1 MNRPYFKLI
10 LTLCWVLQ
18 LGAQT
23 APRVLIFADQ
33 EYSRLQIKVKG
44 GSYTLTAFTPD
55 SVFTMEYESD
65 DVHPLYTFRGDLR
78 LNRAGCDSIRITTQD
93 TFVVRVLR
101 GKKWT
106 AERPYLGDFTLRPNL
121 IYLEGI
127 VRSPIAPYIAGVVEA
142 EGGSSSTAEA
152 YYKAQA
158 VLARTWLITNFKKH
172 ISEGYHI
179 KDDQSSQAYK
189 GLPHSKN
196 AAVIAKA
203 CAALGDTIALHN
215 HTPIIG
221 FYHSN
226 SGGYTALPEQVWS
239 KALPYCRE
247 VLDPFSKKGSKA
259 HWEKTYSWE
268 DWQRYWSPSISWTV
282 SDWTAFFEQLPD
294 TRRTQWTLGTQTFK
308 METVRRDFKWRS
320 AYVRPEAT
328 ADGVLVRGFGF
339 GHGVGMAQQGAM
351 LMGKSGFD
359 WKEILDFYFKDL
371 EFKPVQNL

>member
-1 MNRPYFKLI
+1 MKRQFFALMVMLI
-10 LTLCWVLQ
+10 CALQ
-18 LGAQT
+18 LSGQT
-23 APRVLIFADQ
+23 APRVLIFAEQ
-33 EYSRLQIKVKG
+33 EYSRLQVKVKG
-44 GSYTLTAFTPD
+44 GSYTLTAHTPD
-55 SVFTMEYESD
+55 SIFTMEYGPD

-78 LNRAGCDSIRITTQD
+78 LNRAGCDSIRITTKD

-101 GKKWT
+101 GKNWT
-106 AERPYLGDFTLRPNL
+106 AERPYLGDFILRPNL

-127 VRSPIAPYIAGVVEA
+127 VRTPVESYIAGVVEA

-158 VLARTWLITNFKKH
+158 VLARTWLITNIKKH
-172 ISEGYHI
+172 VSEGFHI
-179 KDDQSSQAYK
+179 KDDQSSQAFK

-196 AAVIAKA
+196 ATTIAKA
-203 CAALGDTIALHN
+203 CASLGDTVALYN
-215 HTPIIG
+215 GAPIIG

-239 KALPYCRE
+239 KALPYCRV

-259 HWEKTYSWE
+259 AWQKTYSWD
-268 DWQRYWSPSISWTV
+268 DWQRYWSRAIDWSV
-282 SDWTAFFEQLPD
+282 SDWTAFFSQLPD
-294 TRRTQWTLGTQTFK
+294 TRSTQWTLGDQTFK

-320 AYVRPEAT
+320 AYVLPEAT
-328 ADGVLVRGFGF
+328 TEGVMVHGFGF

-351 LMGKSGFD
+351 LMGRAGFD

-371 EFKPVQNL
+371 EFEAVKNL

>member
-1 MNRPYFKLI
+1 MKRGHLVPIMLI
-10 LTLCWVLQ
+10 CCALQ

-23 APRVLIFADQ
+23 TPRVLIFADQ
-33 EYSRLQIKVKG
+33 EYSRLQIKVKS

-55 SVFTMEYESD
+55 SVFTMDYGPD

-78 LNRAGCDSIRITTQD
+78 LNRAGCDSIRISTKD

-101 GKKWT
+101 GKNWT

-127 VRSPIAPYIAGVVEA
+127 VRTPIAPYIAGVVEA

-158 VLARTWLITNFKKH
+158 VLARTWLITNLKKH
-172 ISEGYHI
+172 ITDGYHV
-179 KDDQSSQAYK
+179 KDDQSSQAFK
-189 GLPHSKN
+189 GVPQSKN
-196 AAVIAKA
+196 AALIASA
-203 CAALGDTIALHN
+203 CTALGDTIALHN
-215 HTPIIG
+215 GVPIIG

-226 SGGYTALPEQVWS
+226 SGGYTALPQEVWS
-239 KALPYCRE
+239 KALPYCRV

-259 HWEKTYSWE
+259 EWEKTYSWE
-268 DWQRYWSPSISWTV
+268 EWQKYWSRYIDWSVT
-282 SDWTAFFEQLPD
+282 DWTAFFNQLPD
-294 TRRTQWTLGTQTFK
+294 TRSTHWTLGTQSFK

-320 AYVRPEAT
+320 AYVLPQAT
-328 ADGVLVRGFGF
+328 TEGVVVHGYGF

-351 LMGKSGFD
+351 LMGKAGFD

-371 EFKPVQNL
+371 AFESVQNL

>member
-1 MNRPYFKLI
+1 LS
-10 LTLCWVLQ
+10 
-18 LGAQT
+18 GQT
-23 APRVLIFADQ
+23 APRVLIFAEQ
-33 EYSRLQIKVKG
+33 EYSRLQVKVKG
-44 GSYTLTAFTPD
+44 GSYTLTAYTPD
-55 SVFTMEYESD
+55 SIFTMEYGPD

-78 LNRAGCDSIRITTQD
+78 LNRAGCDSIRITTKD

-101 GKKWT
+101 GKNWT
-106 AERPYLGDFTLRPNL
+106 AERPYLGDFILRPNL

-127 VRSPIAPYIAGVVEA
+127 VRTPVESYIAGVVEA

-158 VLARTWLITNFKKH
+158 VLARTWLITNIKKH
-172 ISEGYHI
+172 VSEGFHI
-179 KDDQSSQAYK
+179 KDDQSSQAFK

-196 AAVIAKA
+196 AKTIAKA
-203 CAALGDTIALHN
+203 CASLGDTVALYN
-215 HTPIIG
+215 GAPIIG

-239 KALPYCRE
+239 KALPYCRV

-259 HWEKTYSWE
+259 AWQKTYSWD
-268 DWQRYWSPSISWTV
+268 DWQKYWSRAIDWSV
-282 SDWTAFFEQLPD
+282 SDWTAFFSQLPD
-294 TRRTQWTLGTQTFK
+294 TRSTQWTLGDQTFK

-320 AYVRPEAT
+320 AYVLPEAT
-328 ADGVLVRGFGF
+328 TEGVMVHGFGF

-351 LMGKSGFD
+351 LMGRAGFD

-371 EFKPVQNL
+371 EFEAVKNL

>member
-1 MNRPYFKLI
+1 MKRQFFALMVMLI
-10 LTLCWVLQ
+10 CALQ
-18 LGAQT
+18 LSRQT
-23 APRVLIFADQ
+23 APRVLIFAEQ
-33 EYSRLQIKVKG
+33 EYSRLQVKVKG
-44 GSYTLTAFTPD
+44 GSYTLTAYTPD
-55 SVFTMEYESD
+55 SIFTMEYGPD

-78 LNRAGCDSIRITTQD
+78 LNRAGCDSIRITTKD

-101 GKKWT
+101 GKNWT
-106 AERPYLGDFTLRPNL
+106 AERPYLGDFILRPNL

-127 VRSPIAPYIAGVVEA
+127 VRTPVESYIAGVVEA

-158 VLARTWLITNFKKH
+158 VLARTWLITNIKKH
-172 ISEGYHI
+172 VSEGFHI
-179 KDDQSSQAYK
+179 KDDQSSQAFK

-196 AAVIAKA
+196 ATTIAKA
-203 CAALGDTIALHN
+203 CASLGDTVALYN
-215 HTPIIG
+215 GAPIIG

-239 KALPYCRE
+239 KALPYCRV

-259 HWEKTYSWE
+259 AWQKTYSWD
-268 DWQRYWSPSISWTV
+268 DWQKYWSRAIDWSV
-282 SDWTAFFEQLPD
+282 SDWTAFFSQLPD
-294 TRRTQWTLGTQTFK
+294 TRSTQWTLGDQTFK

-320 AYVRPEAT
+320 AYVLPEAT
-328 ADGVLVRGFGF
+328 TEGVMVHGFGF

-351 LMGKSGFD
+351 LMGRAGFD

-371 EFKPVQNL
+371 EFEAVKNL

>member
-1 MNRPYFKLI
+1 MKRQFFALI
-10 LTLCWVLQ
+10 VTLICALQ
-18 LGAQT
+18 LSGQT
-23 APRVLIFADQ
+23 APRVLIFAEQ
-33 EYSRLQIKVKG
+33 EYSRLQVKVKG
-44 GSYTLTAFTPD
+44 GSYTLTAYTPD
-55 SVFTMEYESD
+55 SIFTMEYGPD

-78 LNRAGCDSIRITTQD
+78 LNRAGCDSIRITTKD

-101 GKKWT
+101 GKNWT
-106 AERPYLGDFTLRPNL
+106 AERPYLGDFILRPNL

-127 VRSPIAPYIAGVVEA
+127 VRTPVESYIAGVVEA

-158 VLARTWLITNFKKH
+158 VLARTWLITNIKKH
-172 ISEGYHI
+172 VSEGFHI
-179 KDDQSSQAYK
+179 KDDQSSQAFK

-196 AAVIAKA
+196 ATTIAKA
-203 CAALGDTIALHN
+203 CASLGDTVALYN
-215 HTPIIG
+215 GAPIIG

-239 KALPYCRE
+239 KALPYCRV

-259 HWEKTYSWE
+259 AWQKTYSWD
-268 DWQRYWSPSISWTV
+268 DWQKYWSRAIDWSV
-282 SDWTAFFEQLPD
+282 SDWTAFFSQLPD
-294 TRRTQWTLGTQTFK
+294 TRSTQWTLGDQTFK

-320 AYVRPEAT
+320 AYVLPEAT
-328 ADGVLVRGFGF
+328 TEGVMVHGFGF

-351 LMGKSGFD
+351 LMGRAGFD

-371 EFKPVQNL
+371 EFEAVKNL

>member
-1 MNRPYFKLI
+1 MKRQFFALMVMLI
-10 LTLCWVLQ
+10 CALQ
-18 LGAQT
+18 LSGQT
-23 APRVLIFADQ
+23 APRVLIFAEQ
-33 EYSRLQIKVKG
+33 EYSRLQVKVKG
-44 GSYTLTAFTPD
+44 GSYTLTAYTPD
-55 SVFTMEYESD
+55 SIFTMEYGPD

-78 LNRAGCDSIRITTQD
+78 LNRAGCDSIWITTKD

-101 GKKWT
+101 GKNWT
-106 AERPYLGDFTLRPNL
+106 AERPYLGDFILRPNL

-127 VRSPIAPYIAGVVEA
+127 VRTPVESYIAGVVEA

-158 VLARTWLITNFKKH
+158 VLARTWLITNIKKH
-172 ISEGYHI
+172 VSEGFHI
-179 KDDQSSQAYK
+179 KDDQSSQAFK

-196 AAVIAKA
+196 ATTIAKA
-203 CAALGDTIALHN
+203 CASLGDTVALYN
-215 HTPIIG
+215 GAPIIG

-239 KALPYCRE
+239 KALPYCRV

-259 HWEKTYSWE
+259 AWQKTYSWD
-268 DWQRYWSPSISWTV
+268 DWQKYWSRAIDWSV
-282 SDWTAFFEQLPD
+282 SDWSAFFSQLPD
-294 TRRTQWTLGTQTFK
+294 TRSTQWTLGDQTFK

-320 AYVRPEAT
+320 AYVLPEAT
-328 ADGVLVRGFGF
+328 TEGVMVHGFGF

-351 LMGKSGFD
+351 LMGRAGFD

-371 EFKPVQNL
+371 EFEAVKNL

>member
-1 MNRPYFKLI
+1 MKRQFLALI
-10 LTLCWVLQ
+10 VTLIYTLQ
-18 LGAQT
+18 MSGQT
-23 APRVLIFADQ
+23 APRVLIFAEQ
-33 EYSRLQIKVKG
+33 EYSRLQVKVKG
-44 GSYTLTAFTPD
+44 GSYTLTAHTPD
-55 SVFTMEYESD
+55 SIFTMEYGPD

-78 LNRAGCDSIRITTQD
+78 LNRAGCDSIRITTKD

-101 GKKWT
+101 GKNWT
-106 AERPYLGDFTLRPNL
+106 AERPYLGDFILRPNL

-127 VRSPIAPYIAGVVEA
+127 VRTPVESYIAGVVEA

-158 VLARTWLITNFKKH
+158 VLARTWLITNIKKH
-172 ISEGYHI
+172 VSEGFHI
-179 KDDQSSQAYK
+179 KDDQSSQAFK

-196 AAVIAKA
+196 ATTIAKA
-203 CAALGDTIALHN
+203 CASLGDTVALYN
-215 HTPIIG
+215 GAPIIG

-239 KALPYCRE
+239 KALPYCRV

-259 HWEKTYSWE
+259 AWQKTYSWD
-268 DWQRYWSPSISWTV
+268 DWQKYWSRAIDWSV
-282 SDWTAFFEQLPD
+282 SDWTAFFSQLPD
-294 TRRTQWTLGTQTFK
+294 TRSTQWTLGDQTFK

-320 AYVRPEAT
+320 AYVLPEAT
-328 ADGVLVRGFGF
+328 TEGVMVHGFGF

-351 LMGKSGFD
+351 LMGRAGFD

-371 EFKPVQNL
+371 EFEAVKNL

>member
-1 MNRPYFKLI
+1 MKRQFFALMVMLI
-10 LTLCWVLQ
+10 CALQ
-18 LGAQT
+18 LSGQK
-23 APRVLIFADQ
+23 APRVLIFAEQ
-33 EYSRLQIKVKG
+33 EYSRLQVKVKG
-44 GSYTLTAFTPD
+44 GSYTLTAHTPD
-55 SVFTMEYESD
+55 SIFTMEYGPD

-78 LNRAGCDSIRITTQD
+78 LNRAGCDSIWITTKD

-101 GKKWT
+101 GKNWT
-106 AERPYLGDFTLRPNL
+106 AERPYLGDFILRPNL

-127 VRSPIAPYIAGVVEA
+127 VRTPVESYIAGVVEA

-158 VLARTWLITNFKKH
+158 VLARTWLITNIKKH
-172 ISEGYHI
+172 VSEGFHI
-179 KDDQSSQAYK
+179 KDDQSSQAFK

-196 AAVIAKA
+196 ATTIAKA
-203 CAALGDTIALHN
+203 CASLGDTVALYN
-215 HTPIIG
+215 GAPIIG

-239 KALPYCRE
+239 KALPYCRV

-259 HWEKTYSWE
+259 AWQKTYSWD
-268 DWQRYWSPSISWTV
+268 DWQKYWSRAINWSV
-282 SDWTAFFEQLPD
+282 SDWSAFFSQLPD
-294 TRRTQWTLGTQTFK
+294 TRSTQWTLGDQTFK

-320 AYVRPEAT
+320 AYVLPEAT
-328 ADGVLVRGFGF
+328 TEGVMVHGFGF

-351 LMGKSGFD
+351 LMGRAGFD

-371 EFKPVQNL
+371 EFEAVKNL

>member
-1 MNRPYFKLI
+1 MKRRFLALI
-10 LTLCWVLQ
+10 VTLIFAIQ
-18 LGAQT
+18 LSGQT
-23 APRVLIFADQ
+23 TPRVLIFAEH

-44 GSYTLTAFTPD
+44 GSYTLTAYTPD
-55 SVFTMEYESD
+55 SVFTMDYGPD

-78 LNRAGCDSIRITTQD
+78 LNRAGCDSIRITTND

-101 GKKWT
+101 GKNWT
-106 AERPYLGDFTLRPNL
+106 AERPYLGDFILRPNL

-127 VRSPIAPYIAGVVEA
+127 VRTPIEPYIAGVVEA

-172 ISEGYHI
+172 VSDGFHI
-179 KDDQSSQAYK
+179 KDDQSSQAFK

-196 AAVIAKA
+196 ATTIARA
-203 CAALGDTIALHN
+203 CASLGDTVALYN
-215 HTPIIG
+215 GAPIIG

-226 SGGYTALPEQVWS
+226 SGGYTALPEEVWS
-239 KALPYCRE
+239 KALPYCRV
-247 VLDPFSKKGSKA
+247 VLDPFSKKGSKST
-259 HWEKTYSWE
+259 WEKTYSWE
-268 DWQRYWSPSISWTV
+268 EWQKYWSRSIDWSV
-282 SDWTAFFEQLPD
+282 SDWTAFFNQLPD
-294 TRRTQWTLGTQTFK
+294 TRNTQWTLGTQTFK

-320 AYVRPEAT
+320 AYVLPEAT
-328 ADGVLVRGFGF
+328 AEGVVVHGYGF

-351 LMGKSGFD
+351 MMGRAGFD

-371 EFKPVQNL
+371 EFESVENL

>member
-23 APRVLIFADQ
+23 APRVLIFADH

-268 DWQRYWSPSISWTV
+268 DWQRYWSPSICWTV

>member
-1 MNRPYFKLI
+1 MKRQFFALMVMLI
-10 LTLCWVLQ
+10 CALQ
-18 LGAQT
+18 LSGQK
-23 APRVLIFADQ
+23 APRVLIFAEQ
-33 EYSRLQIKVKG
+33 EYSRLQVKVKG
-44 GSYTLTAFTPD
+44 GSYTLTAHTPD
-55 SVFTMEYESD
+55 SIFTMEYGPD

-78 LNRAGCDSIRITTQD
+78 LNRAGCDSIWITTKD

-101 GKKWT
+101 GKNWT
-106 AERPYLGDFTLRPNL
+106 AERPYLGDFILRPNL

-127 VRSPIAPYIAGVVEA
+127 VRTPVESYIAGVVEA

-158 VLARTWLITNFKKH
+158 VLARTWLITNIKKH
-172 ISEGYHI
+172 VSEGFHI
-179 KDDQSSQAYK
+179 KDDQSSQAFK

-196 AAVIAKA
+196 ATTIAKA
-203 CAALGDTIALHN
+203 CASLGDTVALYN
-215 HTPIIG
+215 GAPIIG

-239 KALPYCRE
+239 KALPYCRV

-259 HWEKTYSWE
+259 AWQKTYSWD
-268 DWQRYWSPSISWTV
+268 DWQKYWSRAIDWSV
-282 SDWTAFFEQLPD
+282 SDWSAFFSQLPD
-294 TRRTQWTLGTQTFK
+294 TRSTQWTLGDQTFK

-320 AYVRPEAT
+320 AYVLPEAT
-328 ADGVLVRGFGF
+328 TEGVMVHGFGF

-351 LMGKSGFD
+351 LMGRAGFD

-371 EFKPVQNL
+371 EFEAVKNL

>member
-1 MNRPYFKLI
+1 MKRRFLALI
-10 LTLCWVLQ
+10 VTLICTLHLSGQ
-18 LGAQT
+18 I
-23 APRVLIFADQ
+23 APRVHIFAEQ

-44 GSYTLTAFTPD
+44 GSYTLTAYTPD
-55 SVFTMEYESD
+55 SVFTMDYGPD

-78 LNRAGCDSIRITTQD
+78 LNRAGCDSVRIATKD

-101 GKKWT
+101 GKNWT
-106 AERPYLGDFTLRPNL
+106 AERPYLGDFILRPNL

-127 VRSPIAPYIAGVVEA
+127 VRTPIESYIAGVVEA

-158 VLARTWLITNFKKH
+158 VLARTWLITNIKKH
-172 ISEGYHI
+172 VSEGFHI
-179 KDDQSSQAYK
+179 KDDQSSQAFK

-196 AAVIAKA
+196 AMTIAKA
-203 CAALGDTIALHN
+203 CASLGDTVALYN
-215 HTPIIG
+215 GAPIIG

-239 KALPYCRE
+239 KALPYCRV

-259 HWEKTYSWE
+259 VWQKTYSWE
-268 DWQRYWSPSISWTV
+268 DWQKYWSRSIDWSV
-282 SDWTAFFEQLPD
+282 SDWTTFFSQLPD
-294 TRRTQWTLGTQTFK
+294 TRSTQWTLGDQTFK

-320 AYVRPEAT
+320 AYVLPEAT
-328 ADGVLVRGFGF
+328 TEGVVVHGFGF

-351 LMGKSGFD
+351 LMGRAGFD

-371 EFKPVQNL
+371 EFEAVKNL

>member
-23 APRVLIFADQ
+23 APRVLIFADH

>member
-1 MNRPYFKLI
+1 MKRQFLALI
-10 LTLCWVLQ
+10 VTLIYTLQ
-18 LGAQT
+18 MSGQT
-23 APRVLIFADQ
+23 APRVLIFAEQ
-33 EYSRLQIKVKG
+33 EYSRLQVKVKG
-44 GSYTLTAFTPD
+44 GSYTLTAYTPD
-55 SVFTMEYESD
+55 SIFTMEYGPD

-78 LNRAGCDSIRITTQD
+78 LNRAGCDSIRITTKD

-101 GKKWT
+101 GKNWT
-106 AERPYLGDFTLRPNL
+106 AERPYLGDFILRPNL

-127 VRSPIAPYIAGVVEA
+127 VRTPVESYIAGVVEA

-158 VLARTWLITNFKKH
+158 VLARTWLITNIKKH
-172 ISEGYHI
+172 VSEGFHI
-179 KDDQSSQAYK
+179 KDDQSSQAFK

-196 AAVIAKA
+196 ATTIAKA
-203 CAALGDTIALHN
+203 CASLGDTVALYN
-215 HTPIIG
+215 GAPIIG

-239 KALPYCRE
+239 KALPYCRV

-259 HWEKTYSWE
+259 AWQKTYSWD
-268 DWQRYWSPSISWTV
+268 DWQKYWSRAIDWSV
-282 SDWTAFFEQLPD
+282 SDWSAFFSQLPD
-294 TRRTQWTLGTQTFK
+294 TRSTQWTLGDQTFK

-320 AYVRPEAT
+320 AYVLPEAT
-328 ADGVLVRGFGF
+328 TEGVMVHGFGF

-351 LMGKSGFD
+351 LMGRAGFD

-371 EFKPVQNL
+371 EFEAVKNL

>member
-1 MNRPYFKLI
+1 MKRQFLALI
-10 LTLCWVLQ
+10 VTLIYTLQ
-18 LGAQT
+18 MSGQT
-23 APRVLIFADQ
+23 APRVLIFAEQ
-33 EYSRLQIKVKG
+33 EYSRLQVKVKG
-44 GSYTLTAFTPD
+44 GSYTLTAYTPD
-55 SVFTMEYESD
+55 SIFTMEYGPD

-78 LNRAGCDSIRITTQD
+78 LNRAGCDSIRITTKD

-101 GKKWT
+101 GKNWT
-106 AERPYLGDFTLRPNL
+106 AERPYLGDFILRPNL

-127 VRSPIAPYIAGVVEA
+127 VRTPVESYIAGVVEA

-158 VLARTWLITNFKKH
+158 VLARTWLITNIKKH
-172 ISEGYHI
+172 VSEGFHI
-179 KDDQSSQAYK
+179 KDDQSSQAFK

-196 AAVIAKA
+196 ATTIAKA
-203 CAALGDTIALHN
+203 CASLGDTVALYN
-215 HTPIIG
+215 GAPIIG

-239 KALPYCRE
+239 KALPYCRV

-259 HWEKTYSWE
+259 AWQKTYSWD
-268 DWQRYWSPSISWTV
+268 DWQKYWSRAIDWSV
-282 SDWTAFFEQLPD
+282 SDWTAFFSQLPD
-294 TRRTQWTLGTQTFK
+294 TRSTQWTLGDQTFK

-320 AYVRPEAT
+320 AYVLPEAT
-328 ADGVLVRGFGF
+328 TEGVMVHGFGF

-351 LMGKSGFD
+351 LMGRAGFD

-371 EFKPVQNL
+371 EFEAVKNL

>member
-1 MNRPYFKLI
+1 MKRQFFALI
-10 LTLCWVLQ
+10 VTLICALE
-18 LGAQT
+18 LSGQT
-23 APRVLIFADQ
+23 APRVLIFAKQ
-33 EYSRLQIKVKG
+33 EYSRLQVKVKG
-44 GSYTLTAFTPD
+44 GSYTLTAYTPD
-55 SVFTMEYESD
+55 SIFTMEYGPD

-78 LNRAGCDSIRITTQD
+78 LNRAGCDSIRITTKD

-101 GKKWT
+101 GKNWT
-106 AERPYLGDFTLRPNL
+106 AERPYLGDFILRPNL

-127 VRSPIAPYIAGVVEA
+127 VRTPVESYIAGVVEA

-158 VLARTWLITNFKKH
+158 VLARTWLITNIKKH
-172 ISEGYHI
+172 VSEGFHI
-179 KDDQSSQAYK
+179 KDDQSSQAFK

-196 AAVIAKA
+196 AKTIAKA
-203 CAALGDTIALHN
+203 CASLGDTVALYN
-215 HTPIIG
+215 GAPIIG

-239 KALPYCRE
+239 KALPYCRV

-259 HWEKTYSWE
+259 AWQKTYSWD
-268 DWQRYWSPSISWTV
+268 DWQKYWSRAIDWSV
-282 SDWTAFFEQLPD
+282 SDWTAFFSQLPD
-294 TRRTQWTLGTQTFK
+294 TRSTQWTLGDQTFK

-320 AYVRPEAT
+320 AYVLPEAT
-328 ADGVLVRGFGF
+328 TEGVMVHGFGF

-351 LMGKSGFD
+351 LMGRAGFD

-371 EFKPVQNL
+371 EFEAVKNL

>member
-1 MNRPYFKLI
+1 MKRQFFALI
-10 LTLCWVLQ
+10 VTLICALE
-18 LGAQT
+18 LSGQT
-23 APRVLIFADQ
+23 APRVLIFAEQ
-33 EYSRLQIKVKG
+33 EYSRLQVKVKG
-44 GSYTLTAFTPD
+44 GSYTLTAYTPD
-55 SVFTMEYESD
+55 SIFTMEYGPD

-78 LNRAGCDSIRITTQD
+78 LNRAGCDSIRITTKD

-101 GKKWT
+101 GKNWT
-106 AERPYLGDFTLRPNL
+106 AERPYLGDFILRPNL

-127 VRSPIAPYIAGVVEA
+127 VRTPVESYIAGVVEA

-158 VLARTWLITNFKKH
+158 VLARTWLITNIKKH
-172 ISEGYHI
+172 VSEGFHI
-179 KDDQSSQAYK
+179 KDDQSSQAFK

-196 AAVIAKA
+196 AKTIAKA
-203 CAALGDTIALHN
+203 CASLGDTVALYN
-215 HTPIIG
+215 GAPIIG

-239 KALPYCRE
+239 KALPYCRV

-259 HWEKTYSWE
+259 AWQKTYSWD
-268 DWQRYWSPSISWTV
+268 DWQKYWSRAIDWSV
-282 SDWTAFFEQLPD
+282 SDWTAFFSQLPD
-294 TRRTQWTLGTQTFK
+294 TRSTQWALGDQTFK

-320 AYVRPEAT
+320 AYVLPEAT
-328 ADGVLVRGFGF
+328 TEGVMVHGFGF

-351 LMGKSGFD
+351 LMGRAGFD

-371 EFKPVQNL
+371 EFEAVKNL

>member
-1 MNRPYFKLI
+1 MKRRFLALI
-10 LTLCWVLQ
+10 VTLIFAIQ
-18 LGAQT
+18 LSGQT
-23 APRVLIFADQ
+23 TPRVLIFAEH

-44 GSYTLTAFTPD
+44 GSYTLTAYTPD
-55 SVFTMEYESD
+55 SVFTMDYGPD

-78 LNRAGCDSIRITTQD
+78 LNRAGCDSIRITTND

-101 GKKWT
+101 GKNWT
-106 AERPYLGDFTLRPNL
+106 AERPYLGDFILRPNL

-127 VRSPIAPYIAGVVEA
+127 VRTPIEPYIAGVVEA

-172 ISEGYHI
+172 VSDGFHI
-179 KDDQSSQAYK
+179 KDDQSSQVFK

-196 AAVIAKA
+196 ATTIARA
-203 CAALGDTIALHN
+203 CASLGDTVALYN
-215 HTPIIG
+215 GAPIIG

-226 SGGYTALPEQVWS
+226 SGGYTALPEEVWS
-239 KALPYCRE
+239 KALPYCRV
-247 VLDPFSKKGSKA
+247 VLDPFSKKGSKST
-259 HWEKTYSWE
+259 WEKTYSWE
-268 DWQRYWSPSISWTV
+268 EWQKYWSRSIDWSV
-282 SDWTAFFEQLPD
+282 SDWTAFFNQLPD
-294 TRRTQWTLGTQTFK
+294 TRNTQWTLGTQTFK

-320 AYVRPEAT
+320 AYVLPEAT
-328 ADGVLVRGFGF
+328 AEGVVVHGYGF

-351 LMGKSGFD
+351 MMGRAGFD

-371 EFKPVQNL
+371 EFESVENL

>member
-1 MNRPYFKLI
+1 MKRRFLALI
-10 LTLCWVLQ
+10 VTLIFAIQ
-18 LGAQT
+18 LSGQT
-23 APRVLIFADQ
+23 TPRVLIFAEH

-44 GSYTLTAFTPD
+44 GSYTLTAYTPD
-55 SVFTMEYESD
+55 SVFTMDYGPD

-78 LNRAGCDSIRITTQD
+78 LNRAGCDSIRITTND

-101 GKKWT
+101 GKNWT
-106 AERPYLGDFTLRPNL
+106 AERPYLGDFILRPNL

-127 VRSPIAPYIAGVVEA
+127 VRTPIEPYIAGVVEA

-172 ISEGYHI
+172 VSDGFHI
-179 KDDQSSQAYK
+179 KDDQSSQAFK

-196 AAVIAKA
+196 ATTIARA
-203 CAALGDTIALHN
+203 CASLGDTVALYN
-215 HTPIIG
+215 GAPIIG

-226 SGGYTALPEQVWS
+226 SGGYTALPEEVWS
-239 KALPYCRE
+239 KALPYCRV
-247 VLDPFSKKGSKA
+247 VLDPFSKKGSKST
-259 HWEKTYSWE
+259 WEKTYSWE
-268 DWQRYWSPSISWTV
+268 EWQKYWSRSIDWSV
-282 SDWTAFFEQLPD
+282 SDWTAFFNQLPD
-294 TRRTQWTLGTQTFK
+294 TRNTQWTLGTQTFK

-320 AYVRPEAT
+320 AYVLPEAT
-328 ADGVLVRGFGF
+328 AEGVVVHGYGF

-351 LMGKSGFD
+351 LMGRAGFD

-371 EFKPVQNL
+371 EFESVENL

>member
-1 MNRPYFKLI
+1 MKRRFLALI
-10 LTLCWVLQ
+10 VTLIFAIQ
-18 LGAQT
+18 LSGQT
-23 APRVLIFADQ
+23 TPRVLIFAEH

-44 GSYTLTAFTPD
+44 GSYTLTAYTPD
-55 SVFTMEYESD
+55 SVFTMDYGPD

-78 LNRAGCDSIRITTQD
+78 LNRAGCDSIRITTND

-101 GKKWT
+101 GKNWT
-106 AERPYLGDFTLRPNL
+106 AERPYLGDFILRPNL

-127 VRSPIAPYIAGVVEA
+127 VRTPIEPYIAGVVEA

-172 ISEGYHI
+172 VSDGFHI
-179 KDDQSSQAYK
+179 KDDQSSQAFK

-196 AAVIAKA
+196 ATTIARA
-203 CAALGDTIALHN
+203 CASLGDTVALYN
-215 HTPIIG
+215 GAPIIG

-226 SGGYTALPEQVWS
+226 SGGYTALPEEVWS
-239 KALPYCRE
+239 KALPYCRV
-247 VLDPFSKKGSKA
+247 VLDPFSKKGSKST
-259 HWEKTYSWE
+259 WEKTYSWE
-268 DWQRYWSPSISWTV
+268 EWQKYWSRSIDWTV
-282 SDWTAFFEQLPD
+282 SDWTAFFNQLPD
-294 TRRTQWTLGTQTFK
+294 TRNTQWTLGTQTFK

-320 AYVRPEAT
+320 AYVLPEAT
-328 ADGVLVRGFGF
+328 AEGVVVHGYGF

-351 LMGKSGFD
+351 MMGRAGFD

-371 EFKPVQNL
+371 EFESVENL

>member
-1 MNRPYFKLI
+1 MKRQFFALMVMLI
-10 LTLCWVLQ
+10 CALELS
-18 LGAQT
+18 GQT
-23 APRVLIFADQ
+23 APRVLIFAKQ
-33 EYSRLQIKVKG
+33 EYSRLQVKVKG
-44 GSYTLTAFTPD
+44 GSYTLTAYTPD
-55 SVFTMEYESD
+55 SIFTMEYGPD

-78 LNRAGCDSIRITTQD
+78 LNRAGCDSIRITTKD

-101 GKKWT
+101 GKNWT
-106 AERPYLGDFTLRPNL
+106 AERPYLGDFILRPNL

-127 VRSPIAPYIAGVVEA
+127 VRTPVESYIAGVVEA

-158 VLARTWLITNFKKH
+158 VLARTWLITNIKKH
-172 ISEGYHI
+172 VSEGFHI
-179 KDDQSSQAYK
+179 KDDQSSQAFK

-196 AAVIAKA
+196 AKTIAKA
-203 CAALGDTIALHN
+203 CASLGDTVALYN
-215 HTPIIG
+215 GAPIIG

-239 KALPYCRE
+239 KALPYCRV

-259 HWEKTYSWE
+259 AWQKTYSWD
-268 DWQRYWSPSISWTV
+268 DWQKYWSRAIDWSV
-282 SDWTAFFEQLPD
+282 SDWTAFFSQLPD
-294 TRRTQWTLGTQTFK
+294 TRSTQWTLGDQTFK

-320 AYVRPEAT
+320 AYVLPEAT
-328 ADGVLVRGFGF
+328 TEGVMVHGFGF

-351 LMGKSGFD
+351 LMGRAGFD

-371 EFKPVQNL
+371 EFEAVKNL

>member
-23 APRVLIFADQ
+23 APRVLIFADH

-106 AERPYLGDFTLRPNL
+106 AERPYLGDFKLRPNL

>member
-1 MNRPYFKLI
+1 MKRQFFALMVMLI
-10 LTLCWVLQ
+10 CALQ
-18 LGAQT
+18 LSGQT
-23 APRVLIFADQ
+23 APRVLIFAEQ
-33 EYSRLQIKVKG
+33 EYSRLQVKVKG
-44 GSYTLTAFTPD
+44 GSYTLTAYTPD
-55 SVFTMEYESD
+55 SIFTMEYGPD

-78 LNRAGCDSIRITTQD
+78 LNRAGCDSIWITTKD

-101 GKKWT
+101 GKNWT
-106 AERPYLGDFTLRPNL
+106 AERPYLGDFILRPNL

-127 VRSPIAPYIAGVVEA
+127 VRTPVESYIAGVVEA

-158 VLARTWLITNFKKH
+158 VLARTWLITNIKKH
-172 ISEGYHI
+172 VSEGFHI
-179 KDDQSSQAYK
+179 KDDQSSQAFK

-196 AAVIAKA
+196 ATTIAKA
-203 CAALGDTIALHN
+203 CASLGDTVALYN
-215 HTPIIG
+215 GAPIIG

-239 KALPYCRE
+239 KALPYCRV

-259 HWEKTYSWE
+259 AWQKTYSWD
-268 DWQRYWSPSISWTV
+268 DWQKYWSRAIDWSV
-282 SDWTAFFEQLPD
+282 SDWTAFFSQLPD
-294 TRRTQWTLGTQTFK
+294 TRSTQWTLGDQTFK

-320 AYVRPEAT
+320 AYVLPEAT
-328 ADGVLVRGFGF
+328 TEGVMVHGFGF

-351 LMGKSGFD
+351 LMGRAGFD

-371 EFKPVQNL
+371 EFEAVKNL